1 MLLVLGR
8 LPSHLHPARPL
19 ERRLLGAL
27 VHYRVLDQVTAGV
40 GVQEYVGGPDLVH
53 RPDASDGPFG
63 AGLVLHL
70 KLAKLLGIAEVQQV
84 ELACCY
90 IECFYIIYRKS
101 STKINSLNLLMMIF

>member
-8 LPSHLHPARPL
+8 LPPHLNPARPL

-27 VHYRVLDQVTAGV
+27 VHYRVLDQVVARV

-53 RPDASDGPFG
+53 RPDASDGSFG

-70 KLAKLLGIAEVQQV
+70 ELAKLLGIAEVQQV

-90 IECFYIIYRKS
+90 IECLFLHY
-101 STKINSLNLLMMIF
+101 L